1 MKKKR
6 ETESSEEGSDEER
19 PPRRS
24 FKDDDSTR
32 RSNRQV
38 KRKKYAEEGEA
49 RVSDE
54 EVKVMVK
61 AKRTSTA
68 AARKEPAQQ
77 LFVENPSEEDAA
89 VVDKIMSSR
98 IVKNE
103 VAPGVII
110 EVEEFFVKYKNYSYL
125 HCEWAVEQQLEKD
138 KRIQQKIKRF
148 KIKQAQRA
156 HFFADMEEDPFN
168 PDYVFLCVLDGGGSL

>member
-1 MKKKR
+1 
-6 ETESSEEGSDEER
+6 
-19 PPRRS
+19 
-24 FKDDDSTR
+24 
-32 RSNRQV
+32 
-38 KRKKYAEEGEA
+38 
-49 RVSDE
+49 
-54 EVKVMVK
+54 MVK
-61 AKRTSTA
+61 TKKTSTA

-103 VAPGVII
+103 VAPGVIV

-156 HFFADMEEDPFN
+156 HFFADVRPFHTSVCVCCVCVCLFCAGMFACISVVCFMFI
-168 PDYVFLCVLDGGGSL
+168 PPTHTVIQCVFPPRLQMVVYCLPV